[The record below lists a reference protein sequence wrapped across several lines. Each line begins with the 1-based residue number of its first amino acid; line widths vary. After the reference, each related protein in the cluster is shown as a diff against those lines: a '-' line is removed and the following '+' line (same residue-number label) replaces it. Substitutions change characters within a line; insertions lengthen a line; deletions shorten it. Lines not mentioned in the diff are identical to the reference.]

1 MTTKGRVLG
10 LDVGQRRTGL
20 AVSDSDGLLAT
31 PYTTITAKT
40 PQKDIAAILAIAK
53 EEEIGLIVVGLPL
66 SLDGTVGPQAQLTL
80 DFCDAL
86 RAASHLPVETWD
98 ERYSTVEAGTRLH
111 EAGVA
116 PSRNRARLDA
126 AAAAVLL
133 QSYLD
138 AHREPDRGPGMD
150 AASLSD

>member
-1 MTTKGRVLG
+1 MITKGRTLA

-31 PYTTITAKT
+31 PYSTITAKT
-40 PQKDIAAILAIAK
+40 PQKDIAAILAIAR
-53 EEEIGLIVVGLPL
+53 EEEIGLIVVGMPL
-66 SLDGTVGPQAQLTL
+66 SLDGTVGSQARLTL

-86 RAASHLPVETWD
+86 RAASHVPVETWD
-98 ERYSTVEAGTRLH
+98 ERYSTVEAEVRLH
-111 EAGVA
+111 EAGIA

-138 AHREPDRGPGMD
+138 AHRKPDWEPGMD
-150 AASLSD
+150 AASRSD

>member
-1 MTTKGRVLG
+1 MTDNRRTLG

-20 AVSDSDGLLAT
+20 AVSDPGGLLAT

-40 PQKDIAAILAIAK
+40 PQGNIAAILAIARQ
-53 EEEIGLIVVGLPL
+53 EEIGLIVVGLPL
-66 SLDGTVGPQAQLTL
+66 SLDGTVGPQARLTL

-86 RAASHLPVETWD
+86 RAASPVPVETWD
-98 ERYSTVEAGTRLH
+98 ERFSTAEAETRLR

-116 PSRNRARLDA
+116 PSRDRARLDA

-138 AHREPDRGPGMD
+138 AHRTGE
-150 AASLSD
+150 

>member
-1 MTTKGRVLG
+1 MAENRRTLG

-20 AVSDSDGLLAT
+20 AICDPGGLLAT

-40 PQKDIAAILAIAK
+40 PEKDIAAILTIAR

-86 RAASHLPVETWD
+86 RAASHVPVETWD
-98 ERYSTVEAGTRLH
+98 ERFSTVEAEVRLH

-116 PSRNRARLDA
+116 PSRDRARLDA

-138 AHREPDRGPGMD
+138 AHRTGE
-150 AASLSD
+150 